1 MVRRSSMYIRF
12 TIDSSEVSPFSN
24 VYMTS
29 ASAQFWD
36 FTLNR
41 VELDILYAIL
51 SGVGLRV
58 IAFFVMI
65 LLQRDKQK

>member
-1 MVRRSSMYIRF
+1 
-12 TIDSSEVSPFSN
+12 
-24 VYMTS
+24 MTS